1 MAVGNNTGLS
11 IIVWLWVSFS
21 HTHTHKKKLLVL
33 AWGVNVNVF
42 NIPIKNSL
50 FCRFF
55 ADVERCTHAV
65 HLFCVW
71 AYVLLH
77 CVVVDNHSNCYIH
90 QQWSHPQDASRY
102 CCRFDIYDLILLSA
116 ERYYLHMKKKVHTH
130 THRETEWA
138 CDLWETRLIFGRIFH
153 TSHFPLTECRA
164 HLSGRK
170 SRLTALYHTTW
181 QALINFQKWSR
192 VRSQRQSLKNMHPY
206 GVII

>member
-1 MAVGNNTGLS
+1 MDELYLSLLCSSPPKSFCLIIHNTAVPHGFPERQICCHMAVGNNTGLS

-130 THRETEWA
+130 THTQGNWMS
-138 CDLWETRLIFGRIFH
+138 LW
-153 TSHFPLTECRA
+153 PLR
-164 HLSGRK
+164 
-170 SRLTALYHTTW
+170 
-181 QALINFQKWSR
+181 N
-192 VRSQRQSLKNMHPY
+192 
-206 GVII
+206 